1 MQHTTTLTD
10 KEHAEV
16 LAAQCTVLIELL
28 RNLPQ
33 PLGFHSLQLV
43 NRAVEAVDAYEK
55 RDSSNEW
62 VRGPEAAE
70 RLGITPRT
78 LHRWRQ
84 DGRLTPGLDWKRLGG
99 GRNNLCEYNMI
110 SIDRKMKQWAL
121 SRSRIG

>member
-1 MQHTTTLTD
+1 MQHQAHLTD

-16 LAAQCTVLIELL
+16 LAAQCTVLIQLL
-28 RNLPQ
+28 RNKDE
-33 PLGFHSLQLV
+33 LGFHCLNLV
-43 NRAVEAVDAYEK
+43 NRAAEAVAAYEK

-62 VRGPEAAE
+62 VRSPEAAE
-70 RLGITPRT
+70 RLGVTART

-110 SIDRKMKQWAL
+110 SIERKMKQWAL
-121 SRSRIG
+121 SRSQIS